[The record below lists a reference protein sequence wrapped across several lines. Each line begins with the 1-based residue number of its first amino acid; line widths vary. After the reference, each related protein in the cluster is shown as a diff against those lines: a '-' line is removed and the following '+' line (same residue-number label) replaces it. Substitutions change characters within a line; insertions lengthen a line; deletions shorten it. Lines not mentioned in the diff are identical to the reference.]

1 MSLSQLRSWSAPCR
15 SAPQPRRRAAPVALS
30 GGMRRPWA
38 VPHPRLL
45 LWLLLT
51 LDILVRSAVAEPLV
65 TSVGLLTRLVFTDNL
80 FLTNVG
86 GTSGMASPFPAV
98 SAGGQSGAATQ
109 GREFG
114 TILQLMPNITGGG
127 GGSRSS
133 YRFFYGPSAVI
144 YGEHSDLDRIFHVLQ
159 ANASLTVIDGY
170 FSLQLSANANQN
182 LVDPNA
188 GNAGFTAL
196 GNPDAFGQTASIQI
210 TPVIA
215 FPLLRG
221 NFATAQFSPGINYVF
236 AAKTAGGVDNSGT
249 TGSQSSLTITSG
261 DYFSRMP
268 WQIAASSNIFN
279 VGNNSGSNF
288 GNGSGTGTSTVSGT
302 VIYPISDQWQIQGLV
317 GYDWGNYDSLS
328 QPDGLRW
335 RVTPYW
341 SPSRNTTIGL
351 GYGYRFFGAD
361 YYANIQHRHRK
372 TVVTA
377 SYEINVTNARTAILN
392 SNVVNFQDPYGQP
405 ITNPLAGQTLSGSI
419 ANPALTSGF
428 FIQNQLLLGITSQFG
443 RTTVS
448 LNVNNW
454 HWDYQDTG
462 NQVDQNQGTLTF
474 SRTLS
479 PRSGANLSLQYWTY
493 NQSASGGADFSQV
506 SVATGFTYQVSR
518 RTQGSATYTYSQQD
532 SATSSQNF
540 GENQLWL
547 TLNWSM

>member
-1 MSLSQLRSWSAPCR
+1 LLRWAFF
-15 SAPQPRRRAAPVALS
+15 AL
-30 GGMRRPWA
+30 GIFAQG
-38 VPHPRLL
+38 
-45 LWLLLT
+45 
-51 LDILVRSAVAEPLV
+51 AVAAPLV
-65 TSVGLLTRLVFTDNL
+65 TSVGLLSRLVFTDNL
-80 FLTNVG
+80 FLTNAGAVS
-86 GTSGMASPFPAV
+86 GTAAQSPAL
-98 SAGGQSGAATQ
+98 SAGGQRRATNQ

-114 TILQLMPNITGGG
+114 TILQLLPNIAGGG

-133 YRFFYGPSAVI
+133 YRFFYGPSAVF
-144 YGEHSDLDRIFHVLQ
+144 YGEGHSDLDRIFHVLQ
-159 ANASLTVIDGY
+159 ANASVTVIDGY

-182 LVDPNA
+182 LVDPNV

-210 TPVIA
+210 TPVFA
-215 FPLLRG
+215 FPVLRG
-221 NFATAQFSPGINYVF
+221 NFATVQFAPGINYVF
-236 AAKTAGGVDNSGT
+236 AAKTAGGTDNSGT

-268 WQIAASSNIFN
+268 WQIAASSNVFN
-279 VGNNSGSNF
+279 VGNSSGSDY
-288 GNGSGTGTSTVSGT
+288 GTGSGSGTSTVSGT
-302 VIYPISDQWQIQGLV
+302 VTYPISDQWQIQGLI
-317 GYDWGNYDSLS
+317 GYDWGNYDSLA

-392 SNVVNFQDPYGQP
+392 SNAVNFQDPYGEP
-405 ITNPLAGQTLSGSI
+405 ITNPLASQTLSGSI

-443 RTTVS
+443 RTSVS

-454 HWDYQDTG
+454 HWDYQATG

-479 PRSGANLSLQYWTY
+479 PRSSASLSLQYWTY
-493 NQSASGGADFSQV
+493 NQSAGVGADFSQI
-506 SVATGFTYQVSR
+506 SVATGYTYQVSR
-518 RTQGSATYTYSQQD
+518 RTQGSATYTFSQQD

>member
-1 MSLSQLRSWSAPCR
+1 M
-15 SAPQPRRRAAPVALS
+15 PRA
-30 GGMRRPWA
+30 
-38 VPHPRLL
+38 RLL
-45 LWLLLT
+45 RWTVLT
-51 LDILVRSAVAEPLV
+51 LGIVVQGAVAEPLV
-65 TSVGLLTRLVFTDNL
+65 TSVGLLSRLVFTDNL

-86 GTSGMASPFPAV
+86 GASGTTSQSAAV
-98 SAGGQSGAATQ
+98 SAGGQSLAANQ

-114 TILQLMPNITGGG
+114 TILQLLPNITGGG

-133 YRFFYGPSAVI
+133 YRYYYGPSAVI
-144 YGEHSDLDRIFHVLQ
+144 YGEGHSELDRIFHVLQ

-196 GNPDAFGQTASIQI
+196 GNPNAFGQTASIQL
-210 TPVIA
+210 TPVFQ
-215 FPLLRG
+215 FPILRG
-221 NFATAQFSPGINYVF
+221 NFATVQFAPGINYVF
-236 AAKTAGGVDNSGT
+236 SAKTAGGTDNSGT

-268 WQIAASSNIFN
+268 WQITAASNIFN
-279 VGNNSGSNF
+279 AGNNSGSNY
-288 GNGSGTGTSTVSGT
+288 GTGSGTGTSTVSGT
-302 VIYPISDQWQIQGLV
+302 VTYPISDQWQIQGLV

-341 SPSRNTTIGL
+341 SPSRDTTIGL
-351 GYGYRFFGAD
+351 GYGSRFYGAD

-377 SYEINVTNARTAILN
+377 SYEINVTNARTVILN

-405 ITNPLAGQTLSGSI
+405 ITNPAASQTLSGSI

-428 FIQNQLLLGITSQFG
+428 FIQKQLLLGITSKFG

-454 HWDYQDTG
+454 HWDYRDTD

-479 PRSGANLSLQYWTY
+479 PRSSGNLSLQYWTY
-493 NQSASGGADFSQV
+493 NQSAGGGADFSQASV
-506 SVATGFTYQVSR
+506 STGYTYQISR
-518 RTQGSATYTYSQQD
+518 RTQGSATYTYSRQD
-532 SATSSQNF
+532 SATPSQNF
-540 GENQLWL
+540 GANQLWL
-547 TLNWSM
+547 TLNWNM

>member
-1 MSLSQLRSWSAPCR
+1 MPKKIEYLRWT
-15 SAPQPRRRAAPVALS
+15 V
-30 GGMRRPWA
+30 
-38 VPHPRLL
+38 
-45 LWLLLT
+45 LT
-51 LDILVRSAVAEPLV
+51 LGILVQGAVAEPIV

-80 FLTNVG
+80 FLANVG
-86 GTSGMASPFPAV
+86 GTSGTTPQPAAL
-98 SAGGQSGAATQ
+98 SGGGQSGAANE
-109 GREFG
+109 GKEFG
-114 TILQLMPNITGGG
+114 TILQLLPNIAGGG

-133 YRFFYGPSAVI
+133 YRFYYGPSAVI
-144 YGEHSDLDRIFHVLQ
+144 YGEGHSDLDRIFHVLQ
-159 ANASLTVIDGY
+159 ADASLTVIDGY

-188 GNAGFTAL
+188 GNASFTAL
-196 GNPDAFGQTASIQI
+196 GNPDAFGQTASIQL
-210 TPVIA
+210 TPVFS
-215 FPLLRG
+215 FPALRG
-221 NFATAQFSPGINYVF
+221 DFATVQFAPGINYVF
-236 AAKTAGGVDNSGT
+236 AAQTVGGTDNSGT

-268 WQIAASSNIFN
+268 WQIVASSNIFN
-279 VGNNSGSNF
+279 AGASSGSNY
-288 GNGSGTGTSTVSGT
+288 GNGSGTSTVSGT
-302 VIYPISDQWQIQGLV
+302 VTYPISDQWQIQGLV
-317 GYDWGNYDSLS
+317 GYDWGNYDSLA

-341 SPSRNTTIGL
+341 SPSRDTTIGL

-361 YYANIQHRHRK
+361 YYANIQHRRRK

-377 SYEINVTNARTAILN
+377 SYEINVTNARTAILD
-392 SNVVNFQDPYGQP
+392 SNAVNFQDPYGEP
-405 ITNPLAGQTLSGSI
+405 ITDPLAGQTLSGSI

-454 HWDYQDTG
+454 HWDYQATG

-479 PRSGANLSLQYWTY
+479 PRSSANLSLQYWTY
-493 NQSASGGADFSQV
+493 NPSARGAVEFSQI
-506 SVATGFTYQVSR
+506 SVATGYTYQVSR

-532 SATSSQNF
+532 SDTPSQTF
-540 GENQLWL
+540 GANQLWL
-547 TLNWSM
+547 TLNWSL